1 MCFQSGFRAGLSIGL
16 LSMLSACDQGT
27 SPTAPPVASTEVA
40 ASAAQPMR
48 QASGP
53 MTAAECDRLRDP
65 APADMSAASRATS
78 VVQGIAN
85 RAACKREA
93 EAAQNSVATAELTR
107 IREIKEKEQADLRQ
121 QKISEKEWAKRL
133 NEGAGKPVKEYKY

>member
-1 MCFQSGFRAGLSIGL
+1 MCVQSWFRASLTIGILAL
-16 LSMLSACDQGT
+16 LAGCEQGET
-27 SPTAPPVASTEVA
+27 PRAPAMAPAEA
-40 ASAAQPMR
+40 PASASQHVR
-48 QASGP
+48 QASAP
-53 MTAAECDRLRDP
+53 MTVAECDRLRDP
-65 APADMSAASRATS
+65 VPADMSAASRATS

-85 RAACKREA
+85 RAACKREV

-107 IREIKEKEQADLRQ
+107 IREIKEKEQADLRE